1 MAGITHV
8 LAGMPSL
15 RITEIG
21 EMRLQSISFFLLA
34 FLLSTWAVQG
44 LWNWL
49 RRDFEK
55 LPKLTYRRSLALVTL
70 WGLLFVLVL
79 TMISGAREL
88 MTPGAWEPKP
98 GALTYQLRNP
108 KPEPMPTDVQRRAKL
123 EALRAA
129 LWMYAG
135 SHNEQLP
142 PTAFG
147 PELPADVW
155 ETTDLSRVRYVY
167 LPGRTRG
174 DAKMLIAHEP
184 AVFGAQFGLYGDGDI
199 RRVSDADI
207 DAARSAKP

>member
-1 MAGITHV
+1 MAGIPHI

-15 RITEIG
+15 RVTEIG
-21 EMRLQSISFFLLA
+21 EMRLQTISFFLLA
-34 FLLSTWAVQG
+34 FLLATFAVQG

-49 RRDFEK
+49 RRDFDK

-98 GALTYQLRNP
+98 DSLTYQLTNSR
-108 KPEPMPTDVQRRAKL
+108 PEPPPTDTQRTAKL
-123 EALRAA
+123 EALRTA
-129 LWMYAG
+129 LWTYAA
-135 SHNEQLP
+135 SHNDQLP
-142 PTAFG
+142 PSAFG

-167 LPGRTRG
+167 IPGRTRG
-174 DAKMLIAHEP
+174 DANALIAYEP
-184 AVFGAQFGLYGDGDI
+184 AVFGAAFGLYGDGDI
-199 RRVSDADI
+199 RRIKDADI
-207 DAARSAKP
+207 VAARSAKP